1 MAKIYWRRIK
11 AGTRFY
17 ADVPNEELKAEIKAF
32 AMAEVESG
40 EITAEEYKQFIGEA
54 YEAEVVEE

>member
-17 ADVPNEELKAEIKAF
+17 ANVPNEELKAEIKVL

-40 EITAEEYKQFIGEA
+40 KITAEEYEQFIGEIF
-54 YEAEVVEE
+54 VI

>member
-17 ADVPNEELKAEIKAF
+17 ANVPGEELKNEIKAL
-32 AMAEVESG
+32 AKQDVINNIISIEDYAKYIG
-40 EITAEEYKQFIGEA
+40 EEYINE
-54 YEAEVVEE
+54 

>member
-32 AMAEVESG
+32 AIAEVKSG
-40 EITAEEYKQFIGEA
+40 EITAEEYEQFIGEIF
-54 YEAEVVEE
+54 VI

>member
-17 ADVPNEELKAEIKAF
+17 ANVPGEKLKNEIKAL
-32 AMAEVESG
+32 AKQDVINNIISIEDYLKYIG
-40 EITAEEYKQFIGEA
+40 EEYINE
-54 YEAEVVEE
+54 